1 MLQIITKS
9 SRRISIGSRA
19 ALVHPSQVVRSWI
32 AQSSAWWVAHCLQF
46 DMYRPEAHYMRGPGP
61 KYRAKWAQARNC
73 EL

>member
-1 MLQIITKS
+1 MANPRTIARLQE
-9 SRRISIGSRA
+9 RIKERA
-19 ALVHPSQVVRSWI
+19 
-32 AQSSAWWVAHCLQF
+32 AHCLQF